1 MSDPTTQSP
10 PSGDKPV
17 TKAKRATTTAK
28 ATPIEQA
35 IAFRDALRAAV
46 LQANELIRSLKRQK
60 REARLVQ
67 STLASLKQLQK
78 VGA

>member
-1 MSDPTTQSP
+1 MSEPTTQSAP
-10 PSGDKPV
+10 TGDKPV
-17 TKAKRATTTAK
+17 TKARRSSASKRTS
-28 ATPIEQA
+28 PIEQA

-46 LQANELIRSLKRQK
+46 VQANELIRSLKQQK

-78 VGA
+78 VGV

>member
-10 PSGDKPV
+10 PTGDKPV
-17 TKAKRATTTAK
+17 AKTKRSSASKRTL
-28 ATPIEQA
+28 PIEQA
-35 IAFRDALRAAV
+35 IAFRDSLRTAV
-46 LQANELIRSLKRQK
+46 VQANELIRSLKRQK

-78 VGA
+78 VGT

>member
-10 PSGDKPV
+10 PTGDKPA

-28 ATPIEQA
+28 AMPIEQA
-35 IAFRDALRAAV
+35 ITFRDSLRTAV
-46 LQANELIRSLKRQK
+46 IQANELIRCLKRQK

-78 VGA
+78 VGT

>member
-1 MSDPTTQSP
+1 MSEPTTQSP
-10 PSGDKPV
+10 PTGEKPAMKV
-17 TKAKRATTTAK
+17 KRLTAHAK

-35 IAFRDALRAAV
+35 ITFRDSLRTAV
-46 LQANELIRSLKRQK
+46 VNANELIRNLKRQK

-78 VGA
+78 AGA

>member
-1 MSDPTTQSP
+1 MSDPTTQT
-10 PSGDKPV
+10 PSTGDKPAA
-17 TKAKRATTTAK
+17 KAKRSTAHVK

-35 IAFRDALRAAV
+35 IVLRDSLRTAIV
-46 LQANELIRSLKRQK
+46 QANELIRSLKRQK

-67 STLASLKQLQK
+67 STLASLRQLQK